1 MDKFTSLKNK
11 ENKEISKKDKD
22 IVFKDGFLSI
32 IKKKDYLFVS
42 EKDIAICIPFLI
54 EQNKIIVR
62 QEVIPSYEYTD
73 GNHEHL
79 ALVGGQIEKGESPE
93 MAMLRELEEEAGIIL
108 RDNYRLIPLKPLF
121 ISKGNSSKY
130 YPFLI
135 NLTETDYQE
144 SKITPKGKLERM
156 SSTIKLDLKYLNALN
171 TSDLI
176 TDYLITKFK
185 IENNL
190 I

>member
-11 ENKEISKKDKD
+11 ENREITKKDKD
-22 IVFKDGFLSI
+22 IIFKDGFLSI
-32 IKKKDYLFVS
+32 VKKKDYLFVS
-42 EKDIAICIPFLI
+42 EKDIAICVPFLI

-62 QEVIPSYEYTD
+62 QEVIPAYEYAD
-73 GNHEHL
+73 GAHEHL
-79 ALVGGQIEKGESPE
+79 ALVGGQIEQGESPE
-93 MAMLRELEEEAGIIL
+93 MAMLRELEEEAGIVL

-121 ISKGNSSKY
+121 ISKGNSSMY

-135 NLTETDYQE
+135 NLAESDYQE
-144 SKITPKGKLERM
+144 TKITPKSKLERM
-156 SSTIKLDLKYLNALN
+156 SSTIKLDLKYINALN